1 MPTPGHFVLHSRAE
15 PPLAAGDYVLRGTQ
29 QVAGGPTAPY
39 EGHAR
44 ITSPRYRMPTDQILS
59 TFPPANAEGAFE
71 SRLPQIVLRRRT
83 LPWERVLSD
92 SHREIPWMALV
103 VIAEGEGQLSGEVP
117 SRSVRRRASS

>member
-39 EGHAR
+39 EGHVR
-44 ITSPRYRMPTDQILS
+44 ITSPRYRMPPDQILS

-71 SRLPQIVLRRRT
+71 LAAAADRPPASHAAVGARPRDARR
-83 LPWERVLSD
+83 D
-92 SHREIPWMALV
+92 IPWLALV
-103 VIAEGEGQLSGEVP
+103 RVAEGEGRVPQRCP
-117 SRSVRRRASS
+117 SRSA